1 MRERERERDRERERR
16 SGCAGWSIFK
26 QGLRSIFKGGARLIG
41 SQQWSICKEGV
52 SLIGEKID
60 FFDREKKRSPA
71 QPESSKASPLEL
83 LGLSSGPFAKKE

>member
-1 MRERERERDRERERR
+1 MKERERR

-41 SQQWSICKEGV
+41 SQQWSICKGGV

-60 FFDREKKRSPA
+60 FFDRKRKKVASPA
-71 QPESSKASPLEL
+71 RELKGPPLEL